1 MATAGVQLDG
11 AVSLMRDNDDAP
23 VQRMIP
29 PAASTITLDK
39 NRNILEEHYAIQ
51 LRVATIE
58 NPLKGI
64 KSPISKDPLEIDQ
77 VINDNLGTV
86 CLRYNDL
93 NVGAI
98 QPNGTGKKIN
108 KTISY
113 SAEDRTYNEFAN
125 SDTRP
130 IVPLTYPFIFAN
142 AYNWCGMNYLPP
154 VGSKVII
161 GFGKQNFPY
170 ILGFLVEKYMAM
182 TPPLLPGEV
191 CIKGWGNNYI
201 HWHWSNKLDIIAK
214 AKQGAQ
220 DLDDSS
226 GGKTAN
232 ADSRVAIQLDAD
244 NGMLTLMVGE
254 TGIRIQ
260 RDGVYMQTKGSSSI
274 ALKEQG
280 VDMQVQGGSSISIDK
295 ESVGMTS
302 SGAVNVNAPAYNNN
316 AGRNDSN

>member
-1 MATAGVQLDG
+1 MATSGVQLDG
-11 AVSLMRDNDDAP
+11 AVSIMEDVEGIPL
-23 VQRMIP
+23 QRTIP
-29 PAASTITLDK
+29 PASSTITLDK
-39 NRNILEEHYAIQ
+39 NRNFLDEHYAIQ

-58 NPLKGI
+58 NPLKGV
-64 KSPISKDPLEIDQ
+64 KSPITKDPLDIDQ
-77 VINDNLGTV
+77 VINDNTGMV

-93 NVGAI
+93 NIGAI

-108 KTISY
+108 HTISY
-113 SAEDRTYNEFAN
+113 APEDRTYNENAN

-130 IVPLTYPFIFAN
+130 IVPLTHPFIFTN

-161 GFGKQNFPY
+161 GFGKQHFPY
-170 ILGFLVEKYMAM
+170 ILGYLSEKYMAM
-182 TPPLLPGEV
+182 NPPLKPGEI

-201 HWHWSNKLDIIAK
+201 HWRWSNKIDIIAN
-214 AKQGAQ
+214 ATQGSQ

-226 GGKTAN
+226 GGKAAN
-232 ADSRVAIQLDAD
+232 ASTRVAIQLDAD

-260 RDGVYMQTKGSSSI
+260 RDGIHMQTKGSSSI
-274 ALKEQG
+274 ALKELG
-280 VDMQVQGGSSISIDK
+280 LDMQVQGGSAIGIDK
-295 ESVGMTS
+295 ESVGITS
-302 SGAVNVNAPAYNNN
+302 SGAVNVNSPAYNNN